1 VTAQTCDD
9 LAFLATPTAAA
20 MFASNVGRPRGGDR
34 PSPSALRGP
43 SQDHRAPPLAA
54 EIARRERASRRLT
67 PTRPRMLFSGSPR
80 HLKERRMR
88 SPSRFILALGAVFA
102 ASGALAIPAL
112 AAGSKDSVTIGM
124 VLEPPGLDP
133 TAGAAAAIGEITHYN
148 IFEGLTK
155 INEDFSV
162 APLLAE
168 KWSFSPDLKTLTF
181 TLRKGVKFQDG
192 ETFSSKDVKFS
203 FERAAAKE
211 STNKEK
217 AFFASIESI
226 DASDPDVVTL
236 KFKAP
241 SFEALFHLG
250 LNTAVIVDAKSA
262 ATEATNPVGTG
273 PYKLAAWNK
282 GSSVTLDK
290 WDGFRDAGKIAIAH
304 ATFRFISDPSA
315 AVAAMLAGD
324 VDAFPRFAGVQNIAQ
339 FQSDPR
345 FQVLIGGTEGK
356 TILGINNKRKPLD
369 DLRVRQAIAYAIDRK
384 AIVEG
389 AMNGFGAPIG
399 SHLTP
404 NDPGYVDLT
413 GQYPHDPAK
422 AKALLKAAG
431 VETPLKLT
439 LTLPPPDYARKSGE
453 VIAAELADV
462 GIEAKIENIEWA
474 QWLSG
479 VYKGKTFDL
488 TIISHVEPLD
498 IGIYANPD
506 YYFQYDSQ
514 AFRDIFARIQAA
526 PDLAA
531 FKKAIGEAQ
540 HRIAD
545 DCVNAFL
552 FQLPNIVVA
561 DAKLNGLWKNA
572 PIFANDL
579 SALSW
584 K

>member
-1 VTAQTCDD
+1 
-9 LAFLATPTAAA
+9 
-20 MFASNVGRPRGGDR
+20 
-34 PSPSALRGP
+34 
-43 SQDHRAPPLAA
+43 
-54 EIARRERASRRLT
+54 
-67 PTRPRMLFSGSPR
+67 
-80 HLKERRMR
+80 MR
-88 SPSRFILALGAVFA
+88 SPSRLIFA
-102 ASGALAIPAL
+102 FSAAL
-112 AAGSKDSVTIGM
+112 AASTALATAPAAAASKDSVTIGM

-148 IFEGLTK
+148 VFEGLTK

-162 APLLAE
+162 TPLLAE

-226 DASDPDVVTL
+226 DASDPNVVTL
-236 KFKAP
+236 KFKDP
-241 SFEALFHLG
+241 SFQALFHLG
-250 LNTAVIVDAKSA
+250 LNTAVIVDEKSA
-262 ATEATNPVGTG
+262 ASEATNPVGTG
-273 PYKLAAWNK
+273 PYKLASWNK
-282 GSSVTLDK
+282 GSSATLDK

-304 ATFRFISDPSA
+304 ATFRFVSDPSA

-324 VDAFPRFAGVQNIAQ
+324 IDAFPRFASVQNIAQ

-345 FQVLIGGTEGK
+345 FQVMIGGAEGK
-356 TILGINNKRKPLD
+356 TILGIDNKRKPLD
-369 DLRVRQAIAYAIDRK
+369 DVRVRQAIAYAIDRK
-384 AIVEG
+384 AIIDG
-389 AMNGFGAPIG
+389 AMNGFGTPIG

-422 AKALLKAAG
+422 AKALLKEAG
-431 VETPLKLT
+431 VTTPLNLT
-439 LTLPPPDYARKSGE
+439 LTLPPPDYARKGGE
-453 VIAAELADV
+453 IIAAELAEV
-462 GIEAKIENIEWA
+462 GIEAKIENVEWA

-479 VYKGKTFDL
+479 VYKAHNFDL

-514 AFRDIFARIQAA
+514 AFRDIFARLQAA
-526 PDLAA
+526 PDLDA

-540 HRIAD
+540 RKIAD
-545 DCVNAFL
+545 DSVNAFL